1 MLRAH
6 LTRTRLGFVLAVAAG
21 LLLGAVLGQPGAGR
35 AAANAK
41 PTPKTPPTI
50 SGAAEVGI
58 TLVASHGTWNN
69 KPTSFHYQWV
79 RCDATGAACLAIS
92 GATARIYTPT
102 FSDVSHTLR
111 VTVTAHN
118 GSGSASASSAATAVV
133 PPSGCPP
140 GTGVISISSLT
151 LPARLD
157 VSAASVTAR
166 SDALDEHDPAPFHG
180 HGVRRTARCSGA
192 SVFATAV
199 PYNQFTVGQ
208 GTTGCGRHRRA
219 HREQAQRVPG
229 QPRTSGSWRSS
240 SAPGSRESRRPAAC
254 RRAGSSAFHFSHHH

>member
-118 GSGSASASSAATAVV
+118 GSGSASASSAATAAV

-157 VSAASVTAR
+157 VSAASVKPAVTRSTNTIQLRFTVTACGGR
-166 SDALDEHDPAPFHG
+166 PVA
-180 HGVRRTARCSGA
+180 GA

-208 GTTGCGRHRRA
+208 GTTAADGT
-219 HREQAQRVPG
+219 VVL
-229 QPRTSGSWRSS
+229 T
-240 SAPGSRESRRPAAC
+240 ESRRSGFPASRDQRLLAVFV
-254 RRAGSSAFHFSHHH
+254 RAWKQGEPETGGVSSSRIAAFHFSHHH